1 MAGQWQTLGE
11 AGGVEAYVHRPEGQV
26 RGAVVVCSELYGV
39 NTYARAT
46 CAELAQAGYVAL
58 APDYYWRSARRTELG
73 YTPEERETG
82 LALMRALDR
91 DELVADAADALAFAR
106 SEAGGQ
112 GVAFLGLS
120 MGGHIAVRAATE
132 LRFELAAVFYPGWL
146 LNSGFP
152 LVGPV
157 PPLENSERIAANGV
171 FLLGFRGEE
180 DHIILAEEWEQAEQ
194 RLTDA
199 KVPHELVSYPGA
211 RHGFA
216 CADRPAD
223 YDPEAG
229 ADAWRRVHEAL
240 AAHL

>member
-1 MAGQWQTLGE
+1 MTGQWITLGE
-11 AGGVEAYVHRPEGQV
+11 PGGIEAYLHRPEGEV

-39 NTYARAT
+39 NDYVRQTCADLARA
-46 CAELAQAGYVAL
+46 GYAAL
-58 APDYYWRSARRTELG
+58 APDYYWRNARRTGLG
-73 YTPEERETG
+73 YSPEERESG
-82 LALMRALDR
+82 LVLMRALDR
-91 DELVADAADALAFAR
+91 DELVTDAGAALAAAR
-106 SEAGGQ
+106 AEAGDR

-120 MGGHIAVRAATE
+120 MGGHVAVRAATA

-152 LVGPV
+152 LVGPT
-157 PPLENSERIAANGV
+157 PPLETADRIAAGGA
-171 FLLGFRGEE
+171 FLLGFCGEL
-180 DHIILAEEWEQAEQ
+180 DHIIPAEEWQQAEQ
-194 RLTDA
+194 RLTEA

-216 CADRPAD
+216 CSDRPAD

-229 ADAWRRVHEAL
+229 ADAWRRVYAAL